1 MTKKKGALS
10 IRPEQRLMW
19 LKRHEEGESVFKIS
33 LNAGVDHRT
42 VKKHIEIARSERE
55 LKDERSAVL
64 RNALERHFADLLDI
78 VDSMLTWIDAGQTVE
93 FSGDNEFLNDALHDH
108 IPRSPIWPL
117 LRRWNSGVAD
127 LTRLETRVR
136 DKLESRLLS
145 DIGLSAINER
155 KGGEPF
161 QRIRS
166 ALKYNPKERGQ
177 GQPELD
183 VKSPE
188 IEARVNLSRAVNS
201 AVSAFIELDKKESI
215 VVKDALSK
223 IDSEMEAWE
232 EFTELGDQYRKLADV
247 RTKLKEALR
256 ILKWKRIVPGRCWLC
271 PM

>member
-1 MTKKKGALS
+1 MPKKKGVLS
-10 IRPEQRLMW
+10 IRPEQRLLW
-19 LKRHEEGESVFKIS
+19 LKRHEAGESIFEIAI
-33 LNAGVDHRT
+33 NAGADHRT
-42 VKKHIEIARSERE
+42 VKKHMEIARSERE

-64 RNALERHFADLLDI
+64 RNALERHFADLLNIVDI
-78 VDSMLTWIDAGQTVE
+78 VLNWIDAGQAVE

-127 LTRLETRVR
+127 LTRLETRVSG
-136 DKLESRLLS
+136 KLESRLLS

-161 QRIRS
+161 QRMRS
-166 ALKYNPKERGQ
+166 ALKYNPKERSQ

-188 IEARVNLSRAVNS
+188 REERVNLSRAVSS
-201 AVSAFIELDKKESI
+201 AVSGFIELNKKESV
-215 VVKDALSK
+215 VVKHALSK

-232 EFTELGDQYRKLADV
+232 EFAEFGDVYRRLADT
-247 RTKLKEALR
+247 RAKLKKELR
-256 ILKWKRIVPGRCWLC
+256 VLKWKRIIPGRCRLC